1 MILIW
6 SVWCLKYTEAQM
18 PGGVML
24 FMFDFTMAQKL
35 QRKVI
40 VLRL

>member
-6 SVWCLKYTEAQM
+6 SVWCLKYIEAQM
-18 PGGVML
+18 PGGAMQ
-24 FMFDFTMAQKL
+24 FTFDFTMAQKL

-40 VLRL
+40 ALRL